1 MRRLNCANATRW
13 FPVAMLTSF
22 GHGPEAHK
30 YDHSLPGHSFIGFG
44 ERLMAVNNRDALK
57 ADFTAC
63 NSYSNGS
70 AAAASL
76 RQPTLCLLAQKDQN
90 TPLKFG
96 KQMAEAINDCR
107 LEVIDNAG
115 HMLPV
120 ERPLEINA
128 AMRTF
133 FASR

>member
-1 MRRLNCANATRW
+1 
-13 FPVAMLTSF
+13 
-22 GHGPEAHK
+22 
-30 YDHSLPGHSFIGFG
+30 
-44 ERLMAVNNRDALK
+44 
-57 ADFTAC
+57 
-63 NSYSNGS
+63 
-70 AAAASL
+70 
-76 RQPTLCLLAQKDQN
+76 
-90 TPLKFG
+90 LKFG